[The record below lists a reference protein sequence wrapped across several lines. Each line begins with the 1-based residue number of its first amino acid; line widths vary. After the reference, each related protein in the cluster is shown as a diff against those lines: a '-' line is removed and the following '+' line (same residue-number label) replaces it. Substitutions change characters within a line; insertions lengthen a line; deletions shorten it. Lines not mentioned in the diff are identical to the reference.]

1 MTSDQKQTL
10 KDSNAEQ
17 QELLCFCMEKEKD
30 IWIMS
35 LYSERRNSAL
45 KTLLVPSQLK
55 ISYFLH
61 ILGIPW
67 TIAHRASLFMGFLG
81 LEYWS
86 EKPFLFSRGS
96 SWPRNQ
102 VCVSCMQ
109 ADSLLSETPGRC
121 VCVCVCVYVY
131 IYMYMYTYIY
141 IHIHTVMQLFLMYLA
156 LAIK

>member
-35 LYSERRNSAL
+35 LYSERRNSAS

-86 EKPFLFSRGS
+86 EKPFS
-96 SWPRNQ
+96 SPGGLPGLGIKS
-102 VCVSCMQ
+102 VSPACRQ
-109 ADSLLSETPGRC
+109 ILYCLRHQEG
-121 VCVCVCVYVY
+121 VCVCVCVY
-131 IYMYMYTYIY
+131 MYIY
-141 IHIHTVMQLFLMYLA
+141 ICICIHIYIYIYTL
-156 LAIK
+156 